1 MPLLGRLTCKVRQKW
16 GIETFVMSIVTWP
29 HPFKF
34 YQTSVLVGQVMGV
47 MNKSELQA
55 NETIELKEK
64 QDHVQVTLPTAEQ
77 AKP

>member
-1 MPLLGRLTCKVRQKW
+1 
-16 GIETFVMSIVTWP
+16 
-29 HPFKF
+29 
-34 YQTSVLVGQVMGV
+34 
-47 MNKSELQA
+47 MNKSEFQA